1 MLFCLC
7 SVLFIAIGCRPR
19 GILSSGAMRSV
30 LADLHKTDAMLQ
42 LSGLKSSDREIKAIY
57 YAQVLERHGITQA
70 QFDSSLVWYTAH
82 PQLFNKIYPKVLN
95 DLEAEEGFYKA
106 QIEEKMNKRSISK
119 EELTSSR
126 FTPNISLDTTFYE
139 LVADAYPIRRN
150 DWMVDTT
157 VVNDA
162 DTLMHDSIDE
172 LLPEVS
178 VLGGG
183 VIDSLGSGID
193 LP

>member
-1 MLFCLC
+1 
-7 SVLFIAIGCRPR
+7 
-19 GILSSGAMRSV
+19 MRSV

-95 DLEAEEGFYKA
+95 DLEAEEGFYKT
-106 QIEEKMNKRSISK
+106 QIEEKMNKRSLSK

-126 FTPNISLDTTFYE
+126 FTPHISLDTTFYE

-150 DWMVDTT
+150 DWVVDTT
-157 VVNDA
+157 VVNEA
-162 DTLMHDSIDE
+162 DSLMHDSIDE
-172 LLPEVS
+172 FLPEVS
-178 VLGGG
+178 VLGGR